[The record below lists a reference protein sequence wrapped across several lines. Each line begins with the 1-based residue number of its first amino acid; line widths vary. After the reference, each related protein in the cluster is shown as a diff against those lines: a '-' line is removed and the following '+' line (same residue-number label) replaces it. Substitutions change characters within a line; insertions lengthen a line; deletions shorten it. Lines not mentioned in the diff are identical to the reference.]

1 MGTSVSRHCL
11 VPARPRGAR
20 SRGGPRSRRTPR
32 RRRRSESQDP
42 FGGRAA
48 GRARSRDPRRRL
60 RLEPDAPVQRAEMTA
75 RREAIG
81 LPIIFLT
88 VVLLGG
94 LRIGVVAALVPPSV
108 FALVLGVL
116 LVRVLVQCGAV
127 APERLVSGSRRALAN
142 ANGIVVLVTLWAAS
156 SQAIALVIPD
166 SGLPRLA
173 MNVFFLVLLLNTA
186 AASPDRVRL
195 LRSLSVTFGSVFVL
209 KFVVLYELSTPGT
222 SWLKRVLQAMLEG
235 ITLGTLT
242 QDPLRP

>member
-1 MGTSVSRHCL
+1 MS
-11 VPARPRGAR
+11 
-20 SRGGPRSRRTPR
+20 
-32 RRRRSESQDP
+32 
-42 FGGRAA
+42 A
-48 GRARSRDPRRRL
+48 G
-60 RLEPDAPVQRAEMTA
+60 
-75 RREAIG
+75 REAIG
-81 LPIIFLT
+81 LPIMFLT

-94 LRIGVVAALVPPSV
+94 LRVGETAALVPPSV

-116 LVRVLVQCGAV
+116 LVRVLVQCGALS
-127 APERLVSGSRRALAN
+127 PHRLVSASRTALAN
-142 ANGIVVLVTLWAAS
+142 ANGIVVLLALWAAG

-173 MNVFFLVLLLNTA
+173 LNVFFLVLLLNTA

-195 LRSLSVTFGSVFVL
+195 LRSLTVTFGSAFVL

-242 QDPLRP
+242 QEPLRPVTGYIAFATVGLFLIGIFLLPHERGQPSTETRIRPYTAGADAEVRPYS

>member
-1 MGTSVSRHCL
+1 
-11 VPARPRGAR
+11 
-20 SRGGPRSRRTPR
+20 
-32 RRRRSESQDP
+32 
-42 FGGRAA
+42 
-48 GRARSRDPRRRL
+48 
-60 RLEPDAPVQRAEMTA
+60 MTA

-242 QDPLRP
+242 QDPLRPVTGYVAFATVALFLIGIFLLPHDRAVTGDLVGPVNRVGQLRRARE

>member
-1 MGTSVSRHCL
+1 
-11 VPARPRGAR
+11 
-20 SRGGPRSRRTPR
+20 
-32 RRRRSESQDP
+32 
-42 FGGRAA
+42 
-48 GRARSRDPRRRL
+48 
-60 RLEPDAPVQRAEMTA
+60 MTVG
-75 RREAIG
+75 REAVG

-94 LRIGVVAALVPPSV
+94 LRIGATAALVPPSV

-116 LVRVLVQCGAV
+116 LVRVLIQCGAV
-127 APERLVSGSRRALAN
+127 APQRLVNASRRALAN
-142 ANGIVVLVTLWAAS
+142 ANGIVVLVTLWAAG

-173 MNVFFLVLLLNTA
+173 LNVFFLVLLLNTA

-195 LRSLSVTFGSVFVL
+195 LRSLSVTFGSAFVL
-209 KFVVLYELSTPGT
+209 KFVVLYELSAPGA

-242 QDPLRP
+242 QEPLHPAAGYIAFATLALFLIGIVLLPHQRGAPSSDTRMDTWRGAETRVAGR

>member
-1 MGTSVSRHCL
+1 
-11 VPARPRGAR
+11 
-20 SRGGPRSRRTPR
+20 
-32 RRRRSESQDP
+32 
-42 FGGRAA
+42 
-48 GRARSRDPRRRL
+48 
-60 RLEPDAPVQRAEMTA
+60 MTA

-242 QDPLRP
+242 QDPLRPITGYVAFATVALFLIGIFLLPHDRGVTGDLVGPVNRVGQLRRARD

>member
-1 MGTSVSRHCL
+1 
-11 VPARPRGAR
+11 
-20 SRGGPRSRRTPR
+20 
-32 RRRRSESQDP
+32 
-42 FGGRAA
+42 
-48 GRARSRDPRRRL
+48 
-60 RLEPDAPVQRAEMTA
+60 MTA

-242 QDPLRP
+242 QDPLRPVTGYVAFATVALFLIGIFLLPHDRGVTGDLVGPVNRVGQLRRARE